1 MTKQS
6 ASHAKHLP
14 LVLPALLLIA
24 TLLAGFFLVRFLE
37 RVGSRNL
44 QEQSENI
51 VGAMAMG
58 IKNEL
63 HSAQLAA
70 GAMAGSPWIP
80 PLLLDPSSVNLANAH
95 SVLDRYRENFG
106 FSVCYLLDLQGNAI
120 ASSNRDAAD
129 SFIGKNYAFRPYF
142 QDALVGRSNV
152 YMAAG
157 STSNQRGFYAASP
170 VKDPQ
175 GKVIGVAAIKKNVQE
190 AESVMAGFKNS
201 FFVSPQGVIFMSGSP
216 EKVFRILWPL
226 DKDARLVLKSSKQFT
241 VASLEP
247 LLRVPV
253 KNGKE
258 ILFSGEACR
267 IFRSPLGPPGW
278 SLVLLAPLHT
288 VLHYTLFGW
297 IVTLFVGSIIL
308 LLAFW
313 VSWRIKSQAA
323 LQESEAKYRSLFENS
338 RDAIMVLHGSSRKFT
353 AGNPATL
360 TMFQVKSE
368 EIFRTLR
375 PADLSSD
382 LQPDGR
388 FSSEKSVKMIETALR
403 DGFHFFEWT
412 HKRFNGEEFPATVL
426 LNRMQMGREVAIQAT
441 VRDITLQKK
450 AEQELNQK
458 IGELERFNRI
468 AVGRE
473 LKMIELK
480 EKIRVLE
487 KGNEA
492 AP

>member
-1 MTKQS
+1 
-6 ASHAKHLP
+6 
-14 LVLPALLLIA
+14 
-24 TLLAGFFLVRFLE
+24 
-37 RVGSRNL
+37 
-44 QEQSENI
+44 
-51 VGAMAMG
+51 
-58 IKNEL
+58 
-63 HSAQLAA
+63 
-70 GAMAGSPWIP
+70 
-80 PLLLDPSSVNLANAH
+80 
-95 SVLDRYRENFG
+95 
-106 FSVCYLLDLQGNAI
+106 
-120 ASSNRDAAD
+120 
-129 SFIGKNYAFRPYF
+129 
-142 QDALVGRSNV
+142 
-152 YMAAG
+152 
-157 STSNQRGFYAASP
+157 
-170 VKDPQ
+170 
-175 GKVIGVAAIKKNVQE
+175 
-190 AESVMAGFKNS
+190 
-201 FFVSPQGVIFMSGSP
+201 
-216 EKVFRILWPL
+216 
-226 DKDARLVLKSSKQFT
+226 
-241 VASLEP
+241 
-247 LLRVPV
+247 
-253 KNGKE
+253 
-258 ILFSGEACR
+258 
-267 IFRSPLGPPGW
+267 
-278 SLVLLAPLHT
+278 
-288 VLHYTLFGW
+288 
-297 IVTLFVGSIIL
+297 
-308 LLAFW
+308 
-313 VSWRIKSQAA
+313 
-323 LQESEAKYRSLFENS
+323 
-338 RDAIMVLHGSSRKFT
+338 MVLHGSSRKFT